1 MLESTSIVREERVVR
16 VSLSA
21 PLDALVKLVFPG

>member
-1 MLESTSIVREERVVR
+1 VLESIRIVRQDRVVR

-21 PLDALVKLVFPG
+21 PLDALVRLVLPG